1 MKADKNRGKRGVK
14 KSYKKPELKKV
25 TLAPDEAV
33 LGNCKQ
39 SGSTSK
45 QQHPNPDLRNMRR
58 IFRVVS

>member
-1 MKADKNRGKRGVK
+1 MKGDKNRGKQGTK

-39 SGSTSK
+39 SGSTTSSNIPT
-45 QQHPNPDLRNMRR
+45 QICEICGGSLG
-58 IFRVVS
+58 S

>member
-1 MKADKNRGKRGVK
+1 MKTDKDRSKKKSK

-39 SGSTSK
+39 SGSTSSSNIPT
-45 QQHPNPDLRNMRR
+45 QICEICGGALG
-58 IFRVVS
+58 S